1 MSRRHDER
9 RAFPAALGFDRAPLL
24 GSASRRRQ
32 VAPAWRTAA
41 LVLAGLWIV
50 FALSLV
56 V

>member
-1 MSRRHDER
+1 MRRRIE
-9 RAFPAALGFDRAPLL
+9 PTTLGFDHAPTL
-24 GSASRRRQ
+24 GGGRQNRQ

-41 LVLAGLWIV
+41 LVQAALWIA

>member
-1 MSRRHDER
+1 MKRWIE
-9 RAFPAALGFDRAPLL
+9 PTTLGFDRAPTL
-24 GSASRRRQ
+24 GGGRQSRQ
-32 VAPAWRTAA
+32 VAPAWRTAT

>member
-1 MSRRHDER
+1 MKRWLE
-9 RAFPAALGFDRAPLL
+9 PTTLGFDRAPML
-24 GSASRRRQ
+24 GAGQQRRQ